1 MAKNLMIMGTMSSA
15 GKSFIV
21 TGLCRLFSRMG
32 YKVVPFKSQNMALNS
47 FVTDEGL
54 EMGRAQVV
62 QAEACGKKPSVNM
75 NPILLKPSS
84 DVGSQVIV
92 NGISIGN
99 MKADEYYKFKPS
111 LVPEILS
118 AYDKLAKEN
127 DLIIIEGAGSPAEIN
142 LKENDIVNMGMA
154 KLVDA
159 PVLLVGD
166 IDLGGVFA
174 QLIGT
179 LVLLDEDEKARIK
192 GLVIN
197 KFRGDARLLEPGIRQ
212 LEEKADKKVL
222 GVVPMVK
229 ANIEQEDSVTS
240 AFKSEAISGKVDIA
254 VIRFPYISNFTDFE
268 VLKLNKN
275 ANVRFVEKASDFGK
289 PDLIILPGTKSTIA
303 DLRWLKNSGIAE
315 KITKSQGTPIIGICG
330 GYQMLG
336 EMICDPEEVETGG
349 YEEGLG
355 LLAHT
360 TTICN
365 EKVTKQVIGRFAG
378 LTGDFEVLN
387 GLEYE
392 GYEIHNGQTT
402 LTDGTSGENIFGTY
416 IHGVFDK
423 GKIASVLINKLMK
436 FCESE
441 HPEEF
446 DYYDYK
452 MKQYD
457 AIADAIEEAFDMQKL
472 KEIIGLK

>member
-32 YKVVPFKSQNMALNS
+32 YKVAPFKSQNMALNS
-47 FVTDEGL
+47 FVTEEGL

-62 QAEACGKKPSVNM
+62 QAEACGKRPSVNM

-92 NGISIGN
+92 NGKPIGN
-99 MKADEYYKFKPS
+99 MKADEYYNYKPR
-111 LVPEILS
+111 LIPEIMS

-127 DLIIIEGAGSPAEIN
+127 DIIIIEGAGSPAEIN

-179 LVLLDEDEKARIK
+179 LVLLDEDETARIK

-197 KFRGDARLLEPGIRQ
+197 KFRGDVSLLEPGIRQ
-212 LEEKADKKVL
+212 LEEKADKNVL

-240 AFKSEAISGKVDIA
+240 AFKSEAMSGKVDVA
-254 VIRFPYISNFTDFE
+254 VIRLPYISNFTDFE

-275 ANVRFVEKASDFGK
+275 ANVRFVEKASDFGE

-303 DLRWLKNSGIAE
+303 DLRWLKDSGLAE
-315 KITKSQGTPIIGICG
+315 EITKCQGAPIIGICG

-336 EMICDPEEVETGG
+336 EMVCDPDEVETGG
-349 YEEGLG
+349 CEEGLG
-355 LLAHT
+355 LLAHST
-360 TTICN
+360 TLCK
-365 EKVTKQVIGRFAG
+365 EKTTKQVTGRFTG
-378 LTGDFEVLN
+378 LTGDFESLN

-402 LTDGTSGENIFGTY
+402 LTDGTSRENTFGTY

-436 FCESE
+436 SCEGE
-441 HPEEF
+441 KTEES
-446 DYYDYK
+446 DYCDYK

-457 AIADAIEEAFDMQKL
+457 AIADAMEGAFDIHKL
-472 KEIIGLK
+472 KEIIGL

>member
-32 YKVVPFKSQNMALNS
+32 YKVAPFKSQNMALNS
-47 FVTDEGL
+47 YVTDEGL

-62 QAEACGKKPSVNM
+62 QAEACGKNPSVHM

-92 NGISIGN
+92 HGKSIGN
-99 MKADEYYKFKPS
+99 MKADEYYKFKPK
-111 LVPEILS
+111 LIPEILS
-118 AYDKLAKEN
+118 SYEKLSEEN

-142 LKENDIVNMGMA
+142 LKENDIVNMGLA

-179 LVLLDEDEKARIK
+179 LILLEDEEKERIK
-192 GLVIN
+192 GLLIN
-197 KFRGDARLLEPGIRQ
+197 KFRGDVNLLKPGITQ
-212 LEEKADKKVL
+212 LEEKANKKVI

-240 AFKSEAISGKVDIA
+240 AFVNKKTEGKVDIA
-254 VIRFPYISNFTDFE
+254 IIRLPYISNFTDFE
-268 VLKLNKN
+268 VLKLNEN
-275 ANVRFVEKASDFGK
+275 ANVRFVDKVSEFGN

-303 DLRWLKNSGIAE
+303 DLRWLKQE
-315 KITKSQGTPIIGICG
+315 KLADEIICSKAPIVGICG

-336 EMICDPEEVETGG
+336 EEIEDPDQIETGG
-349 YEEGLG
+349 QEKGLG
-355 LLAHT
+355 LLAHK
-360 TTICN
+360 TILDS
-365 EKVTKQVIGRFAG
+365 EKTTKQVSGTFEN
-378 LTGDFEVLN
+378 LTGIFEVLN
-387 GLEYE
+387 GIDYE
-392 GYEIHNGQTT
+392 GYEIHNGKTEITGKTT
-402 LTDGTSGENIFGTY
+402 RENILGTY
-416 IHGVFDK
+416 VHGIFDK
-423 GKIASVLINKLMK
+423 GNIASILVNHLSNIEVDASNL
-436 FCESE
+436 
-441 HPEEF
+441 
-446 DYYDYK
+446 DYQKYK
-452 MKQYD
+452 MDQYD
-457 AIADAIEEAFDMQKL
+457 LIADAIEESINIEEL
-472 KEIIGLK
+472 KKIIGLE

>member
-32 YKVVPFKSQNMALNS
+32 YRVAPFKSQNMALNS
-47 FVTDEGL
+47 FVTFEGL

-92 NGISIGN
+92 NGKSIGN
-99 MKADEYYKFKPS
+99 MKADEYYKFKKE
-111 LVPEILS
+111 LIPEIMA
-118 AYDKLAKEN
+118 AYEKLAKEN

-154 KLVDA
+154 KLTNS

-179 LVLLDEDEKARIK
+179 LVLLDDDEKDRVK
-192 GLVIN
+192 GLIIN
-197 KFRGDARLLEPGIRQ
+197 KFRGDVNLLLPGIKQ
-212 LEEKADKKVL
+212 LEEKANKKVL

-240 AFKSEAISGKVDIA
+240 AFCNKTSLGKVDIV
-254 VIRFPYISNFTDFE
+254 VIRLPYISNFTDFE
-268 VLKLNKN
+268 VLKLCKN
-275 ANVRFVEKASDFGK
+275 ANVRFVEKSSDLGN

-303 DLRWLKNSGIAE
+303 DLRWLKNSGLAKLIKE
-315 KITKSQGTPIIGICG
+315 GNTPIIGICG

-336 EMICDPEEVETGG
+336 ESIIDPQEVEAGG
-349 YEEGLG
+349 EEEGLK
-355 LLAHT
+355 LLSHKT
-360 TTICN
+360 VLDR
-365 EKVTKQVIGRFAG
+365 EKTTKQVEGTFEG
-378 LTGDFEVLN
+378 LDGVFEVLN
-387 GLEYE
+387 GLSYE
-392 GYEIHNGQTT
+392 GYEIHNGQTSFSK
-402 LTDGTSGENIFGTY
+402 GYNRENTFGTY
-416 IHGVFDK
+416 VHGIFDK
-423 GKIASVLINKLMK
+423 GAIAATLVNALGKKDSGDTL
-436 FCESE
+436 
-441 HPEEF
+441 
-446 DYYDYK
+446 DYQKYK
-452 MKQYD
+452 MEQYD
-457 AIADAIEEAFDMQKL
+457 AIADAIEKAIDINAL
-472 KEIIGLK
+472 KEIIGLE